1 MRYRVVYGMGIEVE
15 VNGMWGMWPVR
26 DIARACGV
34 DEPDAVNVLE
44 RERIVGELAT
54 RKGRKALAML
64 REYAGKI
71 GLEVGCDVITVF
83 GMSEDMLVLL
93 YDGDVFVGEIDAGKL
108 DAFLGNIHRAILENE
123 ER

>member
-1 MRYRVVYGMGIEVE
+1 MRYTVVYGRVIEVE
-15 VNGMWGMWPVR
+15 VNGMWEMWPVR

-34 DEPDAVNVLE
+34 DETDAVKALE

-71 GLEVGCDVITVF
+71 GLEIGSDVMTVF
-83 GMSEDMLVLL
+83 GMCGVKALL
-93 YDGDVFVGEIDAGKL
+93 YDGDVFVGEIDADSF
-108 DAFLGNIHRAILENE
+108 DAFLGDIHRVIRENE

>member
-1 MRYRVVYGMGIEVE
+1 MRYMVRYGRVIEVE

-26 DIARACGV
+26 DIAAVTGM
-34 DEPDAVNVLE
+34 DETDAVNVLE

-54 RKGRKALAML
+54 RKGKRALAML

-71 GLEVGCDVITVF
+71 GLEIGSDVITVF
-83 GMSEDMLVLL
+83 GMSGNAKALL

-108 DAFLGNIHRAILENE
+108 DAFLGGVHREILDAE
-123 ER
+123 

>member
-1 MRYRVVYGMGIEVE
+1 MRYMVKYGKCVEVE

-26 DIARACGV
+26 DIAAVTGM
-34 DEPDAVNVLE
+34 DETDAVNVLE

-54 RKGRKALAML
+54 RKGRRALAML

-71 GLEVGCDVITVF
+71 GLEIGSDVITVC
-83 GMSEDMLVLL
+83 GMCGNAKALL

-108 DAFLGNIHRAILENE
+108 DAFLDNIHREMLDAE
-123 ER
+123 

>member
-1 MRYRVVYGMGIEVE
+1 MRYMVMYGRGIEVE

-26 DIARACGV
+26 DIAAVTGM
-34 DEPDAVNVLE
+34 DETDAVNVLE

-54 RKGRKALAML
+54 RKGKRALAML

-71 GLEVGCDVITVF
+71 GLEIGSDVITVF
-83 GMSEDMLVLL
+83 GMCGNAKALL

-108 DAFLGNIHRAILENE
+108 DAFLDDIHRAMLDAE
-123 ER
+123 

>member
-1 MRYRVVYGMGIEVE
+1 MRYMVMYGQGIEVE

-26 DIARACGV
+26 DIAAVTGM
-34 DEPDAVNVLE
+34 DETDAVNVLE

-54 RKGRKALAML
+54 RKGKRALAML

-71 GLEVGCDVITVF
+71 GLEIGSDVITVF
-83 GMSEDMLVLL
+83 GMCGNAKALL

-108 DAFLGNIHRAILENE
+108 DAFLDDIHRAMLDAE
-123 ER
+123 

>member
-1 MRYRVVYGMGIEVE
+1 MRYTVVYGRGIEVE
-15 VNGMWGMWPVR
+15 VNGMWEMWPVR

-34 DEPDAVNVLE
+34 DETDAVKVLE

-64 REYAGKI
+64 REYAGCI
-71 GLEVGCDVITVF
+71 GLEIGSDTITVF

-93 YDGDVFVGEIDAGKL
+93 YDGDVFVGEIDADSF
-108 DAFLGNIHRAILENE
+108 DAFLGNIHRAILEKE

>member
-1 MRYRVVYGMGIEVE
+1 MYGRGIEVE
-15 VNGMWGMWPVR
+15 VNGMWEMWPVR

-34 DEPDAVNVLE
+34 DETDAVKALE

-71 GLEVGCDVITVF
+71 GLEIGSDVMTVF
-83 GMSEDMLVLL
+83 GMCGVKALL
-93 YDGDVFVGEIDAGKL
+93 YDGDVFVGEIDADSF
-108 DAFLGNIHRAILENE
+108 DAFLGDIHRVILENE

>member
-15 VNGMWGMWPVR
+15 VNGMWGMWPVG

-34 DEPDAVNVLE
+34 DEPDAICVLE

-64 REYAGKI
+64 REYAGCI
-71 GLEVGCDVITVF
+71 GLEIGCDVIAVS
-83 GMSEDMLVLL
+83 GMCGVKALP

-108 DAFLGNIHRAILENE
+108 DAFLSGMHMEMLNNE
-123 ER
+123 